1 MAMVD
6 PFGRRIRNIGLQ
18 FIVLALSSC
27 AQVESPHSDNNHSEH
42 VEVVD
47 LVMREWYILPDKMT
61 VDEGNVTFTIHN
73 VGRMDH
79 EFIII
84 KTNLPVHDLPVN
96 EKGLNEKKAG
106 KLIGEIEDIPPGVT
120 SEFTLHMEPGRYVL
134 FCNRVEIED
143 HKIISHYRM
152 GMRVGFTVR

>member
-1 MAMVD
+1 MAMID

-27 AQVESPHSDNNHSEH
+27 AQVESPHSDNNLSER

-47 LVMREWYILPDKMT
+47 LVMREWYILPDKTT
-61 VDEGNVTFTIHN
+61 VDEGNVTFTVHN

-79 EFIII
+79 EFMIFRI
-84 KTNLPVHDLPVN
+84 TLPVHDLPVTEN
-96 EKGLNEKKAG
+96 GLNEKKAG
-106 KLIGEIEDIPPGVT
+106 KMIGEMEDIRPGETRELTV
-120 SEFTLHMEPGRYVL
+120 HMEPGRYVL
-134 FCNRVEIED
+134 FCNKVDKED
-143 HKIISHYRM
+143 HKIISHYRQ